1 MGGARPNQV
10 QGAYIS
16 FKTGGAAPAFLIAE
30 SPAHFS
36 VLHFSV
42 KDQANR
48 KMSDGKMSKNIVH
61 GVVIARGKVKW

>member
-10 QGAYIS
+10 QGAKFS
-16 FKTGGAAPAFLIAE
+16 FKTSGAAPALLIAE

-42 KDQANR
+42 NGHANR
-48 KMSDGKMSKNIVH
+48 KM
-61 GVVIARGKVKW
+61 